1 MGEQEIVGTQICL
14 FVCVCAFISSFSS
27 MLAFFRL
34 FCHDTQDRHQLSSCT
49 ALPLAPAA
57 ILVQVLLVLV
67 CLSSP
72 NMLLKQWKT
81 P

>member
-1 MGEQEIVGTQICL
+1 MREQETVGAQICL
-14 FVCVCAFISSFSS
+14 FVCVCVFISSFSS
-27 MLAFFRL
+27 MLAFLRL

-57 ILVQVLLVLV
+57 ILVQVLLALV
-67 CLSSP
+67 CLGSH
-72 NMLLKQWKT
+72 NTLLKEWKT